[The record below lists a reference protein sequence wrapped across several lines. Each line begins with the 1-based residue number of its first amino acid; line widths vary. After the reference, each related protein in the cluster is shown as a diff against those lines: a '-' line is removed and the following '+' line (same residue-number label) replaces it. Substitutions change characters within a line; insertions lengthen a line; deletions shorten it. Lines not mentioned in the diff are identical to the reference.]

1 MSNLSYLDWNSSVT
15 NFYNTQ
21 KTYDKRYGYYIHCHA
36 HNIGKLE
43 GININTA
50 SSLFKNYKQQKVNKA
65 VKYQY
70 ASLLKDNY
78 KIIDKSSTK
87 FIDEVLDLNESVITK
102 LDGFLKENLQKYYI
116 NADQISK
123 ALQQVKSNKLSSST
137 ELINSSRENLQQF
150 GAELDKAFSIIC
162 QTLDLYKVNGKE
174 ILEGIMLQEDTNNS
188 LSLLP
193 YAKKVEIAIKKL
205 KNANKNKMVSIDR
218 VKIEHVVKTL
228 EILKDNLTTGVMKS
242 KYKDDDDTYKNKPI
256 TFNAIKNLFEKE
268 IFSAGLGE
276 AIAFKTEQIAAEAP
290 LKMLKD
296 NNGKTKGLELVGQN
310 SVPLWISNPKGEYA
324 SDSILG
330 ASRQGKVDI
339 KLKNVF
345 ISLEDV
351 FDSDYSGEMKL
362 NIGFSNKLYQSVNLN
377 NENISKYSN
386 SFSVGRGLT
395 LEQAINMTFDN
406 LKLRYLAYN
415 VFAWEDASE
424 TQLALINLQD
434 AIFTRSIV
442 NLFSSRG
449 GGDDFAGYIII
460 NGKLLSIWEIILY
473 AINANIGISRSQST
487 GQEGIVFSL
496 GKERTK
502 LSEVRRLPWPA
513 GAKLQDVINNRASFI
528 KDVIKSIPITAHVR
542 PVQLMKMMKK

>member
-1 MSNLSYLDWNSSVT
+1 MNHPSYLDWGSSVT

-21 KTYDKRYGYYIHCHA
+21 KTYDKRYGYYIHHHA
-36 HNIGKLE
+36 YNIGKLE
-43 GININTA
+43 GININTV
-50 SSLFKNYKQQKVNKA
+50 SSLFKAYKQQKVNKA

-70 ASLLKDNY
+70 ASLVKDTTF
-78 KIIDKSSTK
+78 IDNQSIK
-87 FIDEVLDLNESVITK
+87 FIDENLNVNESVISK
-102 LDGFLKENLQKYYI
+102 LDSFLKENLQKYYI
-116 NADQISK
+116 NANQISK

-162 QTLDLYKVNGKE
+162 QTLDLYKANGKE
-174 ILEGIMLQEDTNNS
+174 ILEGIMLQENS
-188 LSLLP
+188 DNPLSLLP
-193 YAKKVEIAIKKL
+193 YAEKVEVAIKKL
-205 KNANKNKMVSIDR
+205 NNANKNKMVSIDR
-218 VKIEHVVKTL
+218 AKIDHVTKTL
-228 EILKDNLTTGVMKS
+228 KILKDNLIAGTMKS
-242 KYKDDDDTYKNKPI
+242 KYKDDDDIYKNKPI

-268 IFSAGLGE
+268 IFSVGLGE

-296 NNGKTKGLELVGQN
+296 DNGKTKGLKLVGQN

-324 SDSILG
+324 SDSILE

-345 ISLEDV
+345 ISLKDV
-351 FDSDYSGEMKL
+351 FGSDYSGKMRL
-362 NIGFSNKLYQSVNLN
+362 DIGFSNKLYQSVNFN
-377 NENISKYSN
+377 NENISKYNN
-386 SFSVGRGLT
+386 SFSVGGGLT

-406 LKLRYLAYN
+406 LKLKYLAYN
-415 VFAWEDASE
+415 TFAWENASE

-434 AIFTRSIV
+434 TLFTRSIV

-449 GGDDFAGYIII
+449 GKDDFAGYIII

-473 AINANIGISRSQST
+473 AINSNIGLSRSQST

-496 GKERTK
+496 GSERTK
-502 LSEVRRLPWPA
+502 LADVKKLPWPA
-513 GAKLQDVINNRASFI
+513 GAKLQDVINNRSSFVRDI
-528 KDVIKSIPITAHVR
+528 IRSIPITAYVR
-542 PVQLMKMMKK
+542 PVQLMKIIK